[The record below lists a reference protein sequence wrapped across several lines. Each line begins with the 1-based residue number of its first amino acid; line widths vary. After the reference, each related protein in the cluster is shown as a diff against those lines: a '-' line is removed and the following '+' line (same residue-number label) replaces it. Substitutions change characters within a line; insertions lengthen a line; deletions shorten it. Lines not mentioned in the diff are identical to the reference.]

1 MAKVKV
7 LPHPKVILVK
17 QFIKD
22 FNRDIASVQAQIEIL
37 NETLLYSAK
46 VKNNA
51 LAAEAWPTARRASKV
66 HKDTSAQLERL
77 ICVKQTLET
86 VRDQYGVKCRQL
98 RSLQTYLQNA
108 KDQLARAESGAYDGI
123 HVRAQAIEASKSRI
137 RGSERELNAFKI

>member
-7 LPHPKVILVK
+7 LPHPEIVLVK
-17 QFIKD
+17 QFVKD

-51 LAAEAWPTARRASKV
+51 LAAEAWPAARRASKV
-66 HKDTSAQLERL
+66 HKGTLAQLDRL
-77 ICVKQTLET
+77 ECVKQTLET

-98 RSLQTYLQNA
+98 RELESKFRRLEHKLTPLQ
-108 KDQLARAESGAYDGI
+108 
-123 HVRAQAIEASKSRI
+123 QAVCTNEMW
-137 RGSERELNAFKI
+137 L